1 MLTEPM
7 RQRDG
12 SFVGM
17 LNRARVADPSCLR
30 YFNSLVGREGVPSKD
45 PVRLFGTNRKADD
58 LNAKRLQVIQEPC
71 KRIGS
76 RNIGSNEA
84 RAGRETGRA
93 RAILPGGIR
102 GLMLN
107 EGHCLCVQAREGK
120 HGAMAGRVREAW
132 LHAIAV
138 QAVSYRHHRWLT
150 TFSRSRGMFC
160 PGCFSFQP
168 QSALRW
174 APRGARGC
182 LSSGKAAEAGQHR
195 RGTRLGVRA
204 EGDPEQGHGQAC
216 RQ

>member
-17 LNRARVADPSCLR
+17 LNRARVVDPSCLR

-138 QAVSYRHHRWLT
+138 QAVSCRHHYWLT
-150 TFSRSRGMFC
+150 MFSAAVACSVPAASLFSLNQPCVGRPGGSRGC
-160 PGCFSFQP
+160 Q
-168 QSALRW
+168 
-174 APRGARGC
+174 
-182 LSSGKAAEAGQHR
+182 SSGKAAEAG
-195 RGTRLGVRA
+195 
-204 EGDPEQGHGQAC
+204 
-216 RQ
+216 